1 MSIAADL
8 KRIAQVEAPTLPLPG
23 SGQTW
28 RRFRALSLWAAENL
42 SLGRLAE
49 GHVDALAILDEAGMK
64 PVSGATYGVWA
75 ARTGSDGTTARQES
89 DGWHLTGQKPFCS
102 GNGVIDRAL
111 VTADA
116 PDGYRLF
123 DVTLDEHVVATHQD
137 SWVAVGMADSL
148 SDTLEF
154 GGPSIPGNL
163 AIGGP
168 DFYLARPGFWV
179 GAIGVA
185 ACWYGGAKALV
196 DHVTDTLPPISSDL
210 VMAEIGHAVAQ
221 VNAMRWLLENAAHSI
236 DDDPYDTKG
245 EGRMRAMVLRH
256 AVQHGATQV
265 LGHVAAAGGARPLCH
280 DRSQAQRAADLY
292 VYLAQHHGPQDA
304 AEIGRLALSG
314 AAWS

>member
-8 KRIAQVEAPTLPLPG
+8 HRIARVEAPTVPLPG

-28 RRFRALSLWAAENL
+28 RRFRTLSLWAAKDL

-49 GHVDALAILDEAGMK
+49 GHVDALAILNEAGMR

-75 ARTGSDGTTARQES
+75 ARTSSNEMTARLES

-111 VTADA
+111 VTAHA

-137 SWVAVGMADSL
+137 SWLAVGMADSL

-154 GGPSIPGNL
+154 GGPSISGDL
-163 AIGGP
+163 AIGEP

-196 DHVTDTLPPISSDL
+196 EQVTDTLSPIHSDL
-210 VMAEIGHAVAQ
+210 VMAEIGHAAAQ
-221 VNAMRWLLENAAHSI
+221 VNTMRWLLEHAAHSI

-245 EGRMRAMVLRH
+245 EGRMRALVLRH
-256 AVQHGATQV
+256 AVHNGATEV
-265 LGHVAAAGGARPLCH
+265 LGRVAAAGGARPLCH
-280 DRSQAQRAADLY
+280 DRAQAQRAADLY

-304 AEIGRLALSG
+304 VEIGRLALGGG
-314 AAWS
+314 AWG